1 MQSLSLKVSYA
12 PFVRSADTIE
22 KVMYNV
28 AIALAPATLLSVYF
42 FGWRAL
48 VVHVVAIASCI
59 FFEWV
64 SDLIRKKQ
72 TQCLDGSA
80 FVTGLLLGLN
90 VPSSLPIWMVI
101 IGSFVAIV
109 ISKQLFGGIGF
120 NIFNPALVARVF
132 LLISFP
138 VEMTNWPIP
147 FSVDMQTAASPLGVL
162 KTDGL
167 EAIAQIDT
175 WRATYGEITGSL
187 GETSVIALLL
197 GAVWLLFKRYI
208 TLTIPLSFIL
218 STFAFTG
225 IFYLIDPT
233 TYASPVFHLITGG
246 LILGAFF
253 MATDMVTSPLSFR
266 GQLIF
271 GLGCGLLTAVIRLWG
286 GYPEGVSFAILIM
299 NAFVPLLDNWDMNAE
314 RKVKKDQEAKN

>member
-28 AIALAPATLLSVYF
+28 AIALAPATLLSIYY

-48 VVHVVAIASCI
+48 LVHVIAIVSCI
-59 FFEWV
+59 FFEWA
-64 SDLIRKKQ
+64 SDWVRKKE
-72 TQCLDGSA
+72 TTCLDGSA
-80 FVTGLLLGLN
+80 FVTGLLVGLN
-90 VPSSLPIWMVI
+90 VPAGLPIWMVI
-101 IGSFVAIV
+101 IGCFVAIV
-109 ISKQLFGGIGF
+109 VSKQLFGGIGF
-120 NIFNPALVARVF
+120 NIFNPAMVARVF

-138 VEMTNWPIP
+138 AEMTSWPIP
-147 FSVDMQTAASPLGVL
+147 FSVDMETAASPLGIL

-167 EAIAQIDT
+167 QALAQMDL
-175 WRATYGEITGSL
+175 WKATTGEITGSL
-187 GETSVIALLL
+187 GETSVIALLI
-197 GAVWLLFKRYI
+197 GAVWLLYKRYI
-208 TLTIPLSFIL
+208 TLTIPLTFVL

-233 TYASPVFHLITGG
+233 TYASPVFHLLTGG

-253 MATDMVTSPLSFR
+253 MATDMVTSPLAFR

-299 NAFVPLLDNWDMNAE
+299 NGFVPLLDSWDLSSE
-314 RKVKKDQEAKN
+314 RAVKKDEEAKN